1 MTTCLCR
8 HQLTL
13 IFFFCSKNFNEPRE
27 SFIHLISSFYM
38 DRMCVCT
45 VTASRESSCFSF
57 DLSLSCSHFSKLSG
71 FFCPSVTSA
80 LVVQQLQISH
90 RYTREIRGSRPPLDR
105 FIELALNVGLLLVEL
120 SPSCSRGRWFQLVW
134 ALICCRLLPST
145 PQTYLHDLLDWI
157 SLLSYYFYKYMC
169 HHTATKYDT

>member
-1 MTTCLCR
+1 MTTCLCK

-27 SFIHLISSFYM
+27 SFIHLISSFCT

-45 VTASRESSCFSF
+45 VTASPESSCFSF
-57 DLSLSCSHFSKLSG
+57 DLSRFSKLSG
-71 FFCPSVTSA
+71 FSCPSVTSA

-90 RYTREIRGSRPPLDR
+90 HYTREIRGSPPPPDR

-120 SPSCSRGRWFQLVW
+120 SPSCSRGRFQLVW

-157 SLLSYYFYKYMC
+157 SLQSYYFYKYMC